1 MVVPYYYCEAATANG
16 RIHKKILKASDK
28 KHADT
33 KIRDSGLRP
42 MWIEDYHVVKKK
54 RQEALHKRHI
64 MRDTLLAVA
73 GVSLIGG
80 IAAYF
85 IVLDV
90 TSSSRLDI
98 QQLARSGIVSQTPGI
113 INAETQEEREF
124 AREARRALEASF
136 PDSFG
141 GITIERKFLM
151 IIYIKNRKQFADEE
165 LDSIVSIMTASLYRR
180 FGASNC
186 RVFLVHGKRGKV
198 ETIAEGEFVR
208 GEVKVSFY

>member
-1 MVVPYYYCEAATANG
+1 MVVPYYYCEAATADG

-85 IVLDV
+85 IVLDI
-90 TSSSRLDI
+90 TSSSR
-98 QQLARSGIVSQTPGI
+98 TPGI

-151 IIYIKNRKQFADEE
+151 IIYIKNRKQFTDEE
-165 LDSIVSIMTASLYRR
+165 LDSIVSIMTAGLYRR
-180 FGASNC
+180 FEASNC

-198 ETIAEGEFVR
+198 ETIAEGRFVR
-208 GEVKVSFY
+208 GGVKVSFY